1 MESLHWINSQIT
13 RTQNS
18 LYMLNLQ
25 LEDKRRELE
34 RLALAQSNLQDRQ
47 EEFRQHIS
55 WCTTP
60 ELTDNTWAGYLAD
73 QYQQWRENKLKKSY
87 VDLYNHQ
94 LVETMEQ
101 LNNKIREIKQS
112 IIDIRMD
119 LSAHNHILDDLY
131 GKQRRELMN

>member
-34 RLALAQSNLQDRQ
+34 RLALVQSNLQDREQ
-47 EEFRQHIS
+47 EFRQHTS
-55 WCTTP
+55 LCTTP

-73 QYQQWRENKLKKSY
+73 QYQQWRENKLRQSY

-94 LVETMEQ
+94 LAETMEQ

-119 LSAHNHILDDLY
+119 LTAYNHTLDNLY